1 MDSPPAL
8 DGGREGVPSQDDA
21 KAGKVI
27 ISIRD
32 GARGGGMVVDYGA
45 GDVEWTDGVVCLVA
59 AWLCRRVAVSSSFQH
74 MMCRCVG

>member
-32 GARGGGMVVDYGA
+32 GARGGGMV
-45 GDVEWTDGVVCLVA
+45 LVA
-59 AWLCRRVAVSSSFQH
+59 LAMWSGRVGCFNSSLPDLLRRRRIFQLPAH
-74 MMCRCVG
+74 DVLV